1 MALRSKQ
8 VSGVLSNFKMTL
20 PDATVITFNA
30 YVKKFSLAG
39 GVDAVIRSSVDLR
52 ISGAVTGL

>member
-1 MALRSKQ
+1 M
-8 VSGVLSNFKMTL
+8 LSNFKMTL
-20 PDATVITFNA
+20 PDTTVITFNA